1 MTRNTS
7 RGVATLPILLTTLG
21 SIAQPAQAKLNRGYQ
36 AVPQPMYIIPE
47 NCSIP
52 EQMQPLFNLIETF
65 VELGFLLGMLLAVGG
80 LVYAGLLYI
89 VGGPEGRQ
97 RSKQVAVMT
106 IKGVLIIL
114 LAPTV
119 VSMII
124 TQLNPYC

>member
-1 MTRNTS
+1 MSRKTI
-7 RGVATLPILLTTLG
+7 RGVATLSLLLTITA
-21 SIAQPAQAKLNRGYQ
+21 SIVQPARAESPTSYQ
-36 AVPQPMYIIPE
+36 TAPQPLFILPE
-47 NCSIP
+47 SCSIP
-52 EQMQPLFNLIETF
+52 EQMQPLFDLIETF
-65 VELGFLLGMLLAVGG
+65 VELGFLLGMLLAVAG

-89 VGGPEGRQ
+89 IGGPDGRQ

-114 LAPTV
+114 LAPTI

>member
-1 MTRNTS
+1 MTRKTI
-7 RGVATLPILLTTLG
+7 RGVATLSLLLTTTA
-21 SIAQPAQAKLNRGYQ
+21 SIVQPVKAKSPAGYQ
-36 AVPQPMYIIPE
+36 RSPQPLFILPE
-47 NCSIP
+47 SCSIP

-65 VELGFLLGMLLAVGG
+65 VQLGFLLGMLLAVAG

-89 VGGPEGRQ
+89 VGGPDGRQ

-114 LAPTV
+114 LAPTI

>member
-1 MTRNTS
+1 
-7 RGVATLPILLTTLG
+7 
-21 SIAQPAQAKLNRGYQ
+21 
-36 AVPQPMYIIPE
+36 MYIIPE

-89 VGGPEGRQ
+89 VGGPEARQ

>member
-1 MTRNTS
+1 
-7 RGVATLPILLTTLG
+7 
-21 SIAQPAQAKLNRGYQ
+21 
-36 AVPQPMYIIPE
+36 MYIIPE
-47 NCSIP
+47 SCSIP